1 MCRRKLQ
8 SYQKEMCKVVQTDSA
23 TFASHTPEG
32 CTLCYT
38 KRELVMHKYS
48 LKKSVDQKEI
58 TEKTIEKTW
67 QKKFFVLKH
76 VISILL

>member
-1 MCRRKLQ
+1 MFRRKLQ
-8 SYQKEMCKVVQTDSA
+8 SYQKEMCKVVQTDIA

-32 CTLCYT
+32 CTLCYR